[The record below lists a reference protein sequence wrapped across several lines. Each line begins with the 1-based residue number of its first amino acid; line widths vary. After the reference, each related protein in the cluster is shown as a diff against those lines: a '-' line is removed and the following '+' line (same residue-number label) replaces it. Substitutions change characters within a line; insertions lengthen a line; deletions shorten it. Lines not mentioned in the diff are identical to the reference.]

1 MTHTVNENKTDEK
14 SLLAWL
20 IRAEWQRAH
29 ALSGV
34 VHGFELQNELFTL
47 RPVC

>member
-14 SLLAWL
+14 SLLTWL

-29 ALSGV
+29 ALSAV
-34 VHGFELQNELFTL
+34 AHGFELHSEHFTL
-47 RPVC
+47 GHLC